1 MSFLFLLLGFCP
13 LFTSHFH
20 VRIPRHGQIWSIYIT
35 LNYHRAPHNCA
46 LTHFIQHML
55 NIFLFGLFRFQ
66 PLECEPGTR
75 HLSASCWNLLLLS
88 ESVYSLST
96 IILHGW
102 NIKPFSSPVFKS
114 GSIQQLWKR
123 QRLTHIS
130 LEAISPATVRKLFW
144 NTVGVTVQDCCVSL
158 TGHRIR
164 TYTSPQLSDIGAFKC
179 LCEAS
184 NDN

>member
-1 MSFLFLLLGFCP
+1 
-13 LFTSHFH
+13 
-20 VRIPRHGQIWSIYIT
+20 
-35 LNYHRAPHNCA
+35 
-46 LTHFIQHML
+46 ML

-66 PLECEPGTR
+66 PLECEPSTR

-102 NIKPFSSPVFKS
+102 NIKSFSSPVFKS

-130 LEAISPATVRKLFW
+130 LEAISPHNSPWIILKYSCK
-144 NTVGVTVQDCCVSL
+144 GVTIKQNRIVVSHSQVIGFRHTHPLGYQILALSAGRQSGLQTQMVSVLKRQEVL
-158 TGHRIR
+158 TL
-164 TYTSPQLSDIGAFKC
+164 Y
-179 LCEAS
+179 
-184 NDN
+184 